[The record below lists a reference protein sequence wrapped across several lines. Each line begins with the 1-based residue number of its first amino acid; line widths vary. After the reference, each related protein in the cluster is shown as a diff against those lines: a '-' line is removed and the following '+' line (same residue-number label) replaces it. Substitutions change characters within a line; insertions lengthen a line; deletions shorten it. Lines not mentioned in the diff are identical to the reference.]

1 MDRGAWRATVHEAA
15 KSLTQ
20 LNEPAHMHSVP
31 PGWQGQEVWGDSN
44 IIRADEEAAIY
55 PHCQIPGSRGK
66 GLVTPCGLQDQEE
79 KGRAA
84 DGPAFFM
91 GKGRWH
97 FLGQMQ

>member
-1 MDRGAWRATVHEAA
+1 MT
-15 KSLTQ
+15 
-20 LNEPAHMHSVP
+20 EPARMHCVP

-55 PHCQIPGSRGK
+55 PRCQIPGSRGK

-91 GKGRWH
+91 GKGRWR